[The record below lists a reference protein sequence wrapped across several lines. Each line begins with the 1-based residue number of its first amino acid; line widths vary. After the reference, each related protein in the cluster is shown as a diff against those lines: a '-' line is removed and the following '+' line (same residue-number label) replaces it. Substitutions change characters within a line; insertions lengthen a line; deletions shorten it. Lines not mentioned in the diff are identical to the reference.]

1 MTERALQNKTRLEDI
16 RPARGVKVK
25 QKEHPREKNEPPRI
39 IQDVKPVGDFEPPT
53 EEAMR
58 LLAQSSTFK
67 DNLMSSMMEFNG
79 LLKIRTLPENK
90 TEEERKKEQ
99 EIVSK
104 LAQAALAVEDLSP
117 KEGLLS
123 MCILAVRQALSLRD
137 AGNEIAHRIVQM
149 ENRMKKIED
158 KIENVNITPEIKK
171 EVVDSKKQML
181 EMSDMLRK
189 LAQGGTNG

>member
-1 MTERALQNKTRLEDI
+1 
-16 RPARGVKVK
+16 
-25 QKEHPREKNEPPRI
+25 
-39 IQDVKPVGDFEPPT
+39 
-53 EEAMR
+53 MR

>member
-1 MTERALQNKTRLEDI
+1 M
-16 RPARGVKVK
+16 
-25 QKEHPREKNEPPRI
+25 KNEPPRI
-39 IQDVKPVGDFEPPT
+39 IQDVKPVGDLEPPT

-58 LLAQSSTFK
+58 LIAQSSASK
-67 DNLMSSMMEFNG
+67 DSLMISMRDFNG
-79 LLKIRTLPENK
+79 LLKIRTLVENK

-137 AGNEIAHRIVQM
+137 AGNEIAHRIVQI
-149 ENRMKKIED
+149 ENRIKKIEE
-158 KIENVNITPEIKK
+158 KIENVNIPEVKK

-189 LAQGGTNG
+189 LAQGGNNG